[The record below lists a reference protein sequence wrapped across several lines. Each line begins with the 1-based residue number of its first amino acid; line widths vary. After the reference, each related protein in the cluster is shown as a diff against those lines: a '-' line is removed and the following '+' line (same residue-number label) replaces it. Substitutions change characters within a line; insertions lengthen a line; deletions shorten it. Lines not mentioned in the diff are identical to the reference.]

1 MGQWHELRHRCILAL
16 EGSGVGRD
24 NLHIQCLYVQ
34 PRGSS
39 AIGVNVMFNKEE
51 QRDLAHQLDCVGL
64 NGELKTIDEYVAR
77 IWREIHNSRGVCRAH
92 DQPNVHSGLS
102 LDRIYV
108 PQKTQAHQ

>member
-51 QRDLAHQLDCVGL
+51 QRDLAHRLGRAGLD
-64 NGELKTIDEYVAR
+64 GELDPISEIPQLHAR
-77 IWREIHNSRGVCRAH
+77 VLGSNCVLRRPLQF
-92 DQPNVHSGLS
+92 D
-102 LDRIYV
+102 
-108 PQKTQAHQ
+108 